1 MQVHDIQPDSPTLRI
16 SPLESDTDL
25 DDFFAA
31 MAIAIQAGD
40 ARAARRFWAVPAISM
55 NEAGIQTVGSEG
67 EVLRWFADAKE
78 RAFTRGAHELRAEI
92 KRVQWIADNSA
103 LVEVRL
109 PYVGRMGEEIEDE
122 TITFALRRD
131 DEGSLRIHAALHHGR
146 KRLFH

>member
-1 MQVHDIQPDSPTLRI
+1 MLVHDIQPDSPTLRI

-40 ARAARRFWAVPAISM
+40 AKAARKFWAVPAIAIA
-55 NEAGIQTVGSEG
+55 EAGIQTVGSEG

-78 RAFTRGAHELRAEI
+78 RAFSRGARELRAEI
-92 KRVQWIADNSA
+92 KRVQWIVENTA
-103 LVEVRL
+103 LVEVRW
-109 PYVGRMGEEIEDE
+109 PYLGRSGDEIEDE
-122 TITFALRRD
+122 TTTFVLRRD
-131 DEGSLRIHAALHHGR
+131 DEGAIRVHAALHHGR